1 MSQNS
6 SIIGVV
12 GAGTMG
18 NGIAH
23 VFSVCSKIDEVVLV
37 DLDQSILNQ
46 AKLTIEKNLKR
57 QVKKN
62 ILSSKIASQ
71 SIGKI
76 IFTNDISM
84 ISQSDL
90 VIEAVKEDLN
100 IKEMLFNQLDIL
112 TSKNTILATNT
123 SSISINQIAKSTV
136 KPENVIGMNFMNP
149 VPIMKLVEIIKGKK
163 TNNSI
168 VKRTLDYVSLI
179 NKIPIE
185 CNDSPG
191 FVSNRILM
199 PMINEAAFTYM
210 EGVATVE
217 AIDGIM
223 KLGMGHPM
231 GPLMLADLIGIDV
244 CVNILEVLQEDL
256 EDIKYKPN
264 NLLIQM
270 IEKGHLGKKTGK
282 GFYNHEL

>member
-1 MSQNS
+1 MNTEAFK
-6 SIIGVV
+6 IGVI

-23 VFSVCSKIDEVVLV
+23 VFSLYNFKVLLV
-37 DLDQSILNQ
+37 DINDKIIDSAL
-46 AKLTIEKNLKR
+46 KNIKHNMER
-57 QVKKN
+57 QLKKN
-62 ILSSKIASQ
+62 IIDTNQMSNALSNIETSNNLKDMSNCSLI
-71 SIGKI
+71 
-76 IFTNDISM
+76 
-84 ISQSDL
+84 
-90 VIEAVKEDLN
+90 IEAIKEDFN
-100 IKEMLFNQLDIL
+100 IKSNIFKQLDQVCD
-112 TSKNTILATNT
+112 KKTILCSNT
-123 SSISINQIAKSTV
+123 SSISINKLAECTSRQDKI
-136 KPENVIGMNFMNP
+136 IGMHFMNP
-149 VPIMKLVEIIKGKK
+149 VPIMKLVEVINGKNTSKDTSQSIIEIAK
-163 TNNSI
+163 
-168 VKRTLDYVSLI
+168 VI
-179 NKIPIE
+179 NKIPIQ

-199 PMINEAAFTYM
+199 PMINEAVHCYS
-210 EGVATVE
+210 ENVGTVE
-217 AIDGIM
+217 SIDLIM